1 MTLDGLLDEMVTQ
14 GGSDLHIAAG
24 QMAMMRVEGVI
35 RPLRGSQQLSPEA
48 TEQLLLSALDET
60 LQRRL
65 QEKSSVEFM
74 HELDLAAGHRR
85 FRASLFRDRAGLNGA
100 FRRIAE
106 VPPALNEL
114 NLPERLTELVAHKQ
128 GLVLVTGPTG
138 CGKTTTLA
146 SLVRHLNATRA
157 GHIVTLEDPIEYVHR
172 PNRCL
177 VSQREIGRDT
187 RSFATGLRAALREAP
202 DVILVGELRDLEST
216 SLAVTAAETGHL
228 VLATTHTNSAPSTIE
243 RLIYSFP
250 GEQQAQVRTMLAE
263 SVRGV
268 ITQHLLPRADNRGR
282 VPALEIMLGS
292 PAISNLIREGRTFQI
307 PGVLETNR
315 FQGMQSLDQSLQD
328 LLDAKLITKR
338 TAWQHASE
346 RSQFE

>member
-1 MTLDGLLDEMVTQ
+1 MLDALLDEMMGQ

-24 QMAMMRVEGVI
+24 QMAMMRVDGQI
-35 RPLRGSQQLSPEA
+35 RPIRGSQQLSPDA
-48 TEQLLLSALDET
+48 TERMLLGVLDAP
-60 LQRRL
+60 RRKKL
-65 QEKSSVEFM
+65 EEISSVEFM
-74 HELDLAAGHRR
+74 YEVELPSGPRR
-85 FRASLFRDRAGLNGA
+85 FRASLFRDRSGLNGA

-106 VPPALNEL
+106 TPPTLAEL
-114 NLPERLTELVAHKQ
+114 NLPQRLEELVSHKQ

-138 CGKTTTLA
+138 CGKTSTLA
-146 SLVRHLNATRA
+146 ALVAHLNDTRS
-157 GHIVTLEDPIEYVHR
+157 GHVVTLEDPIEYVHKSD
-172 PNRCL
+172 RCL

-228 VLATTHTNSAPSTIE
+228 VLATTHTNSAPSTVE
-243 RLIYSFP
+243 RLIYAFP
-250 GEQQAQVRTMLAE
+250 AEQQSQVRTMLAE
-263 SVRGV
+263 SVRGIV
-268 ITQHLLPRADNRGR
+268 TQHLLPRADNRAR
-282 VPALEIMLGS
+282 VPAVEVMLGS

-307 PGVLETNR
+307 QGVIETSR
-315 FQGMQSLDQSLQD
+315 FQGMQSLDQCLQD

>member
-1 MTLDGLLDEMVTQ
+1 MTLDRLLEETVNQ

-24 QMAMMRVEGVI
+24 QMAMVRVEGQI
-35 RPLRGSQQLSPEA
+35 RPLQGSQQLSPEA
-48 TEQLLLSALDET
+48 TEKMLISALDEESRRK
-60 LQRRL
+60 LQ
-65 QEKSSVEFM
+65 QVKSVEFM
-74 HELDLAAGHRR
+74 HEVDLPSGHRR
-85 FRASLFRDRAGLNGA
+85 FRASLFLDRAGLNGA

-106 VPPALNEL
+106 VPPTLEEL
-114 NLPERLTELVAHKQ
+114 NLPPKLEDLVSHKQ

-146 SLVRHLNATRA
+146 SLVRHLNTTRS
-157 GHIVTLEDPIEYVHR
+157 GHVVTLEDPVEYVHR

-177 VSQREIGRDT
+177 ISQREIGRDT
-187 RSFATGLRAALREAP
+187 RTFATGLRAALREAP

-228 VLATTHTNSAPSTIE
+228 VLATTHTSSAPSTVE

-250 GEQQAQVRTMLAE
+250 SEQQPQVRTMLAE
-263 SVRGV
+263 SIRGV
-268 ITQHLLPRADNRGR
+268 VTQHLLPRADNRGR
-282 VPALEIMLGS
+282 VAAVEVMLGS

-307 PGVLETNR
+307 PGVIETSR
-315 FQGMQSLDQSLQD
+315 FQGMQSLDQCLQD
-328 LLDAKLITKR
+328 LIDAKLITKR

-346 RSQFE
+346 RTQFE